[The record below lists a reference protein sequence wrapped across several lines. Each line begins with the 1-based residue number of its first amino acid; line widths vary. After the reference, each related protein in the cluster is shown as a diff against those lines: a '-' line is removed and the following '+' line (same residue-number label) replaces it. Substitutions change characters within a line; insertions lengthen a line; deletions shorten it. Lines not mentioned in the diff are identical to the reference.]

1 MARLAAV
8 KKNNRK
14 KDLAKRYYK
23 VRQELREKSVDMK
36 LSEEERQAARL
47 KLQKL
52 PKATSHVQIVNRC
65 ELTGRPRGNLRKFG
79 LCRNKFRELALTGK
93 LPGVTKASW

>member
-8 KKNNRK
+8 EKNNRK
-14 KDLAKRYYK
+14 TDLAKKYYAH
-23 VRQELREKSVDMK
+23 REKLRRDSVNPH
-36 LSEEERQAARL
+36 LSEEERAAAQL

-52 PKATSHVQIVNRC
+52 PKATSHVQVVNRC
-65 ELTGRPRGNLRKFG
+65 KLTGRPRGNLRKFG